1 MPAEAQ
7 QPADVVVE
15 ALVVEDEGDLV
26 QAAGVDRADH
36 RLLGDVAQQRDLA
49 LEAHREGAVAAA
61 DDDVGLDAPAAQLG
75 DRVLGGL
82 GLLLARRADVGHQ
95 GEVDVADVVAPDVLA
110 ELPDGLQEGEDL
122 DVAHRAAD
130 LGDDDVDVV
139 AGQAQDAFLDLV
151 GDVGDD
157 LDGVAQVV
165 APPLLGQHRRVD
177 RAGGGGRVAVEV
189 LVDEALVVAQVEVGL
204 TAVLGDEHLAVLRR
218 VHGAGVDV
226 DVRVELLERDPQAPA
241 LEQSTE
247 GRGGEALAQRAGHP
261 ARHEDVLRHGRPAY
275 RGRPVAR
282 DRPGRSF
289 P

>member
-1 MPAEAQ
+1 MRTVVVAASARSDHGPPVVEVRLHPVEAQ

-26 QAAGVDRADH
+26 EAAGVDRADH
-36 RLLGDVAQQRDLA
+36 RLLGNVAEEGDLA
-49 LEAHREGAVAAA
+49 LQPEGEGPVAAA
-61 DDDVGLDAPAAQLG
+61 DDEVGLDAPAAQLG

-82 GLLLARRADVGHQ
+82 GLLLPRRADVGHQ

-130 LGDDDVDVV
+130 LGDDDVDLV
-139 AGQAQDAFLDLV
+139 AGQAQDALFDLV

-177 RAGGGGRVAVEV
+177 RPGGRRRVAMEV
-189 LVDEALVVAQVEVGL
+189 LVDEALVVAEVEVGL
-204 TAVLGDEHLAVLRR
+204 TPVLGDEHLAVLRR
-218 VHGAGVDV
+218 VHGAGIDV
-226 DVRVELLERDPQAPA
+226 DVGVELLEGDPQAPA
-241 LEQSTE
+241 LEQSTQ
-247 GRGGEALAQRAGHP
+247 RRSGEALAQ
-261 ARHEDVLRHGRPAY
+261 
-275 RGRPVAR
+275 
-282 DRPGRSF
+282 
-289 P
+289 